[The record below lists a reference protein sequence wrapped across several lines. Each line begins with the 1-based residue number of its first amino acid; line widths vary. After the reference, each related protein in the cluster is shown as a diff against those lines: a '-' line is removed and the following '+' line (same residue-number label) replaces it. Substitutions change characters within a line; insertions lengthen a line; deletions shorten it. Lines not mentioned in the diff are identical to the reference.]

1 MGFVN
6 VPCRTYILIV
16 HGVGEVLGSGMGGF
30 LLLLVHCVHTALQW
44 QLAVHGTITATAVP
58 VSQGLLLLLLLLSAR
73 RGAAGGR
80 AAAPHFTLLCQRD
93 EICTLRR
100 GGRLA
105 GLCNKGDGHK

>member
-6 VPCRTYILIV
+6 VACRTYILIIY
-16 HGVGEVLGSGMGGF
+16 GFGEVLVGGVGGF
-30 LLLLVHCVHTALQW
+30 LLFLVHCVHTALQG
-44 QLAVHGTITATAVP
+44 QLAVHGAITATAVS

-100 GGRLA
+100 RG
-105 GLCNKGDGHK
+105 

>member
-1 MGFVN
+1 MGSVN

-16 HGVGEVLGSGMGGF
+16 HGVGEVLGGGVGGF
-30 LLLLVHCVHTALQW
+30 LLLLVHCVHTALHR
-44 QLAVHGTITATAVP
+44 QLTIHGAITASAVP

-73 RGAAGGR
+73 RGATGGR

-100 GGRLA
+100 
-105 GLCNKGDGHK
+105 